1 LVKVFILSDKHDVP
15 KAKKIIALLRS
26 LEMDAAG
33 YYIGPRWWAENRRLD
48 EIIAPAT
55 HYVVVYSENSIASSW
70 LAFLAGYALASG
82 KVLLLYRPSRYPGQA
97 PFLAPFFLVLSAK
110 DLADFLQVERRE
122 WENIANRRKA
132 REALLEQGLSFR
144 GSAFA
149 EAIAE
154 GDTAAAAL
162 FVQAGLPPDSRD
174 KKGVPVL
181 CLAAR
186 TGNRAALQLLLAAGA
201 NLDAPA
207 EDRGNSALMDAV
219 AAGHRQ
225 IVTDLI
231 DAGADVNLQS
241 KDGQNALVIAVGKN
255 DLESTRLLLENGAE
269 ADSPDK
275 LGFTARKYAALF
287 HNPEIVALFDTHRDQ
302 EKS

>member
-1 LVKVFILSDKHDVP
+1 MKVFILSDKHDVP
-15 KAKKIIALLRS
+15 KAKTLLALMRT

-33 YYIGPRWWAENRRLD
+33 FYVGPRWRAEKRRLD

-55 HYVVVYSENSIASSW
+55 HFVVVYSENSIASSW

-97 PFLAPFFLVLSAK
+97 PFLAPFFLVLSTQ
-110 DLADFLQVERRE
+110 DLADFLRIERRE
-122 WENIANRRKA
+122 WESVNRRRNA
-132 REALLEQGLSFR
+132 REALLERGLSFR
-144 GSAFA
+144 GAAFA
-149 EAIAE
+149 DAIAE
-154 GDTAAAAL
+154 GDTEAADL
-162 FVQAGLPPDSRD
+162 FVQAGLPPDTRD

-186 TGNRAALQLLLAAGA
+186 TGNRAAVRLLLAAGA

-225 IVTDLI
+225 IVHDLI
-231 DAGADVNLQS
+231 EAGADVNLQS

-255 DLESTRLLLENGAE
+255 DPDSTRLLLENGAD

-287 HNPEIVALFDTHRDQ
+287 HNAEIVALFDSRP
-302 EKS
+302 SV